1 MRKRPSKLVIGIGNP
16 LRRDDGIGIEAAAR
30 LARCQ
35 LPPDV
40 EIFDGGTA
48 GLDLATV
55 IEDRELVIIVDGVEL
70 DEAPGTIYE
79 LDTEELRPGSDSGLS
94 VHDFHLLH
102 ALDETRL
109 LGRAPKRTIVI
120 AMQVGDLS
128 AGIGLTPPLQAA
140 MPRLIAAVAHH
151 LNLDIHQLRDSAAT
165 ACDHPVDP
173 TAALSTEVPSWH

>member
-109 LGRAPKRTIVI
+109 LGRASKTNHR
-120 AMQVGDLS
+120 DRH
-128 AGIGLTPPLQAA
+128 AGRRPFRRHRPHPLRSRPPC
-140 MPRLIAAVAHH
+140 
-151 LNLDIHQLRDSAAT
+151 RD
-165 ACDHPVDP
+165 
-173 TAALSTEVPSWH
+173 